1 MTAVTDAA
9 KSGPRHSTRF
19 LWVCSIL
26 LFLVLAVTLE
36 AMCLGIL
43 YLYDA
48 LQGESNRAFARNHL
62 LTSLFTPAP
71 TGPIPGKHFLGH
83 TKDDDRWVEFLV
95 PDGLLGWRLG
105 SNISIY
111 YSPSDQS
118 NEYLYLTD
126 ENGFIAD
133 VDDPPTTLHKPA
145 DVYRVIVLGG
155 STVMG
160 DGSPRPSQNI
170 VAMLQAAA
178 HDQRITAP
186 DGKRL
191 EFINAGVDGYNSA
204 QEYLYLVSDLMRYK
218 PDLVIVY
225 DGWNDSF
232 MWQDDSIVENMS
244 PFRTDSNERGTERIK
259 ASYTLSRS
267 ILLALGNL
275 RSSLT
280 EGHFRLGIM
289 ELPARILESVRDDS
303 DEDDE
308 EEFESYDTRLVGYYR
323 DIHRAFVALADD
335 RLAVGVFL
343 QPLAGVDG
351 RALSAEDKA
360 SWWYPD
366 FEREIVY
373 RAPFYDDARRVL
385 AGLKQKS
392 RGERQVCIAD
402 VSDSFSGVKETV
414 YADTGH
420 LLPSGNRIVALRM
433 LHELVSCGLLV
444 KQPA

>member
-1 MTAVTDAA
+1 MAKTTDGV
-9 KSGPRHSTRF
+9 KPGPRHSNGF
-19 LWVCSIL
+19 LWACSIL
-26 LFLVLAVTLE
+26 LFLVLAAILE
-36 AMCLGIL
+36 AMCLGTL
-43 YLYDA
+43 YLYNS
-48 LQGESNRAFARNHL
+48 LQGKSNLAFARNHL

-71 TGPIPGKHFLGH
+71 TGPVSGKHFLGH

-111 YSPSDQS
+111 YSPSGYS

-170 VAMLQAAA
+170 VAMLRTAARE
-178 HDQRITAP
+178 QRVTAP

-218 PDLVIVY
+218 PDLAIVY

-232 MWQDDSIVENMS
+232 MWQDSSIIENMS

-259 ASYTLSRS
+259 ASYGLSRS

-275 RSSLT
+275 KSSLT

-289 ELPARILESVRDDS
+289 ELPWRILQSVLEDS

-308 EEFESYDTRLVGYYR
+308 VEFESYDPHLVEYYR
-323 DIHRAFVALADD
+323 EIHRAFIALADD
-335 RLAVGVFL
+335 RLAIGVFL

-351 RALSAEDKA
+351 RELSAEDKA

-366 FEREIVY
+366 FEREIAY
-373 RAPFYDDARRVL
+373 RVPFYNDARRAL
-385 AGLKQKS
+385 ADLKQRS

-402 VSDSFSGVKETV
+402 LSDSFSGVTETV

-420 LLPSGNRIVALRM
+420 LFPNGNRIVASRM
-433 LHELVSCGLLV
+433 LRELVSCSLLV
-444 KQPA
+444 KQTP